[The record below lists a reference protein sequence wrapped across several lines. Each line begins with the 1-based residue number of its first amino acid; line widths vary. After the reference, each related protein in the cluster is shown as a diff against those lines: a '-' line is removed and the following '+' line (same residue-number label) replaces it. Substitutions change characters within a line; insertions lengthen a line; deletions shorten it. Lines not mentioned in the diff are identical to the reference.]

1 MTRYFTTYW
10 TAEPWDGNAYEH
22 VNHAAGND
30 FSSHGIDVG
39 DYLYIVHY
47 AAREVFVGA
56 RLVVGSVATMSEAAA
71 ALDVGEDEIWDASDH
86 VLAAPDRVQRLD
98 PNRVIPRE
106 TLRDLSFLRAD
117 GAETGLKFDAD
128 GAANQQT
135 LRAVRELSQSSA
147 SRLDALIEWD
157 VTPRSSQV
165 LTMLLSR
172 GPCLG
177 ECPVYTLALVADGFA
192 AWEGGS
198 LAERQGTHIGE
209 VGPGA
214 FAELASYAVSG
225 GFFTL
230 EAEYPPAGTD
240 LPDYEVVVGTGAR
253 DKVVRAW
260 GGSEPEP
267 FRNLAERLDQMAE
280 SIEWQ
285 AHESDP
291 PSPGRD

>member
-10 TAEPWDGNAYEH
+10 TAVPWDGNAYEQ
-22 VNHAAGND
+22 VDHAAGND
-30 FSSHGIDVG
+30 FASHGIDVG
-39 DYLYIVHY
+39 DHVYVVHY
-47 AAREVFVGA
+47 AAREVFIGA
-56 RLVVGSVATMSEAAA
+56 RLIVGSVATKREAAA
-71 ALDVGEDEIWDASDH
+71 ALDLGEDEIWDGRDH
-86 VLAAPDRVQRLD
+86 VLADPDRVQRLD

-106 TLRDLSFLRAD
+106 TLKDLSFLRAD
-117 GAETGLKFDAD
+117 GTETGLKFDAD

-135 LRAVRELSQSSA
+135 LRGVRELLPSSA
-147 SRLDALIEWD
+147 SLLDALVEWN
-157 VTPRSSQV
+157 VTPRPSQV

-198 LAERQGTHIGE
+198 FAARHGTHFGE
-209 VGPGA
+209 VGADA
-214 FAELASYAVSG
+214 FADLASHAVSG

-230 EAEYPPAGTD
+230 EGEYPPAGTD

-267 FRNLAERLDQMAE
+267 FRDLAGRLDQVAE

-285 AHESDP
+285 ALESDGP
-291 PSPGRD
+291 VPSRV